1 MSAGTDW
8 ASGGLGTRPSSLRL
22 VRRAS
27 RRRQLGADRHRP
39 SQLARLEALTET
51 GKLAEDGE
59 MSGRSEDKRCSG
71 DIVVTRPEQ
80 CRMRTSRQDGSVD
93 RRMRGSDRAGSVRAR
108 GLAKSRAQAAT
119 HARTRR
125 RRQVVGTVRWRRDA
139 QLAAEGAMTSLAA
152 RRIPYAVGANGKSN
166 SRRVL
171 KSSPCS
177 PAPLTQSE
185 HDEARALAS
194 ILRPYVT
201 YPLMARRL

>member
-93 RRMRGSDRAGSVRAR
+93 RRMRGSDRAGQRPCARA
-108 GLAKSRAQAAT
+108 GQVPRAGGNACQDQAAT
-119 HARTRR
+119 PGGWHCALAPRR
-125 RRQVVGTVRWRRDA
+125 
-139 QLAAEGAMTSLAA
+139 AA
-152 RRIPYAVGANGKSN
+152 RGRRSDDVARCATNSIRRGGEWQEQQSAGSQIVAVFPRSSN
-166 SRRVL
+166 TIR
-171 KSSPCS
+171 
-177 PAPLTQSE
+177 
-185 HDEARALAS
+185 AR
-194 ILRPYVT
+194 
-201 YPLMARRL
+201 